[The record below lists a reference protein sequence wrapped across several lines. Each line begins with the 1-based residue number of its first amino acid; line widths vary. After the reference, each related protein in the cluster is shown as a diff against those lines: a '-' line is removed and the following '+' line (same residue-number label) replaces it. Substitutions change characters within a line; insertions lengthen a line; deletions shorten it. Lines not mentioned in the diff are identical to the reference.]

1 MPSSLRNDASALPLF
16 AVVPF
21 LQSSEAVSLYAA
33 FKEPV
38 EFMPLVHVVD
48 TTIGPS
54 SIAWQSLQLLQTL
67 SIEESHLA
75 IFNYSTLPSLTTI
88 TIRPS
93 EGCGPEL
100 DLCPVLGRF
109 LTPKL
114 RIMNLKGFCCDTIA
128 RAIGSV
134 EEWPIVEKV
143 FISHNGAS
151 CCGSVLDIWEAISL
165 AFPALRGISAVPW
178 GHPVNGQ
185 CQLTIAKRQVEFM
198 PFVTEVELKG
208 LPPVLLTGPSHF
220 SRCLTSLSLTG
231 CLVSAT
237 LLGCLST
244 AGPLSSLK
252 RLSLIGP
259 FFGAVGSLLALRL
272 TEEGVFPA
280 LERLSLNLTKFQGGW
295 MGDYTDL
302 GVSFLRILIKL
313 YQSHRISPHRRLQ
326 VITTTTIG
334 IPEDTSLIYQQLIQG
349 PLPAMKVL
357 KLKSDDGRYRIID
370 FLHATTTKAF

>member
-1 MPSSLRNDASALPLF
+1 
-16 AVVPF
+16 
-21 LQSSEAVSLYAA
+21 
-33 FKEPV
+33 
-38 EFMPLVHVVD
+38 MPLVHVVD
-48 TTIGPS
+48 TIIGPY

-114 RIMNLKGFCCDTIA
+114 KIMNLKGFCCDTIA
-128 RAIGSV
+128 RAIGNV

-185 CQLTIAKRQVEFM
+185 CQLTIAKR
-198 PFVTEVELKG
+198 
-208 LPPVLLTGPSHF
+208 
-220 SRCLTSLSLTG
+220 
-231 CLVSAT
+231 
-237 LLGCLST
+237 
-244 AGPLSSLK
+244 

-272 TEEGVFPA
+272 AEEGVFPA

-302 GVSFLRILIKL
+302 GISFLRILIKL

>member
-21 LQSSEAVSLYAA
+21 LQSSDAVSLYAA
-33 FKEPV
+33 FKEPI

-48 TTIGPS
+48 TIIGPY

-114 RIMNLKGFCCDTIA
+114 KIMNLKGFCCDTIA
-128 RAIGSV
+128 RAIGNV

-208 LPPVLLTGPSHF
+208 PLMSLSSRSLHIPFSGLPPVLLTGPSHF

-252 RLSLIGP
+252 RYRTP
-259 FFGAVGSLLALRL
+259 V
-272 TEEGVFPA
+272 
-280 LERLSLNLTKFQGGW
+280 
-295 MGDYTDL
+295 
-302 GVSFLRILIKL
+302 
-313 YQSHRISPHRRLQ
+313 
-326 VITTTTIG
+326 
-334 IPEDTSLIYQQLIQG
+334 EDS
-349 PLPAMKVL
+349 
-357 KLKSDDGRYRIID
+357 SII
-370 FLHATTTKAF
+370 ASC